1 MDKILVRRANVVIE
15 VNPEDKQ
22 FYMDNGYS
30 VVDEAGKVVES
41 AMPIDTNALKVQVG
55 ELTKK
60 LEEANKTISKLK
72 ADLKN
77 AVDRQSKQAKRKE

>member
-1 MDKILVRRANVVIE
+1 MDKILVRRANVVVE

-30 VVDEAGKVVES
+30 VVNEFGEVVES
-41 AMPIDTNALKVQVG
+41 AMPIDPNALKVQVG

-60 LEEANKTISKLK
+60 LAEANKTIAKLK

-77 AVDRQSKQAKRKE
+77 AVDKQSKQAKRKE

>member
-30 VVDEAGKVVES
+30 VVDKFGEVVES
-41 AMPIDTNALKVQVG
+41 AMPVDPNALKVQIG

-60 LEEANKTISKLK
+60 LEEANKTIAKLK

-77 AVDRQSKQAKRKE
+77 AVDKQSKQAKRKE